1 MPSLVMRRPRSL
13 LTVLALVPFAAMPAW
28 AQQPDDAEDRSD
40 DTILVIGTPDS
51 QSLTAPS
58 DTGSRLNLS
67 PLETPASLNVLDGET
82 IRARGDL
89 SIADAQSR
97 MPGITSTGNPGNG
110 NTALAARGFDGQGS
124 VLQLIDGV
132 RLFPVAG
139 TITFPTDPWM
149 VDQIDVLSG
158 PASVLYGQ
166 GALGGAVNVIMR
178 KPSETIQAQ
187 AEIGY
192 GSFQTFHAAAGVGGP
207 IGDQLAYR
215 IDGSYRRSDGP
226 VERGDSHSLALSGTL
241 RWTPAESLSV
251 TLRNDY
257 GDNNPM
263 KYFGTPLINS
273 VLDDRN
279 KRLNYNVADAQMW
292 FEDNRTSLQIDWN
305 PSETVTVS
313 QQVYRLRSKRFW
325 QNLESYCWTGA
336 TGYCRNGYNGAP
348 PDPPGPPNMI
358 FRTDNFGILH
368 DQTQWGAVGTIALK
382 TALSGST
389 SNDLV
394 VGYDYNFIKL
404 TYSHDFN
411 GDIQED
417 FLNPFTFAPGRY
429 TNSVGITPQ
438 YRTRTHEW
446 AIFAEDRLELTDQ
459 ISLVGGIRHERNK
472 VRRTTIGGAVVVN
485 GKKLNNTTWRIGVV
499 FQPSPAV
506 SLYAQYATG
515 VDPLGTLTTYS
526 GGQVAYSHATGKQI
540 EIGAKASFLN
550 GRGSATIAAY
560 RIEKNGLLSQ
570 RTLSSPIEQV
580 GQRSS
585 QGIEATIAL
594 DLAGGFGIEANGTIL
609 NANFDDFRSGA
620 TIYTDN
626 TPPNVPESAANLWL
640 RWDATDKL
648 QARAGLRYVGKRW
661 ADNANDYEV
670 PAYATI
676 DATISYAVTPNL
688 AVDLR
693 GYNLLDKDYAVT
705 TYGDEQWML
714 GRPQSFD
721 VSLRAAF

>member
-1 MPSLVMRRPRSL
+1 MPSLIMRRPRSL
-13 LTVLALVPFAAMPAW
+13 LTVLALVPLAAMPAW
-28 AQQPDDAEDRSD
+28 AQQPDDAEDGSD

-58 DTGSRLNLS
+58 ETGSRLNLS

-89 SIADAQSR
+89 TIADAQSR

-132 RLFPVAG
+132 RLFPAAG

-149 VDQIDVLSG
+149 VDRIDVLNG

-178 KPSETIQAQ
+178 KPSETTQAQ
-187 AEIGY
+187 GEIGY

-215 IDGSYRRSDGP
+215 VDGSYRRSDGY
-226 VERGDSHSLALSGTL
+226 VDRGDSNSLSLSGTL

-263 KYFGTPLINS
+263 KYFGTPLING

-292 FEDNRTSLQIDWN
+292 FEDNRTSLQVDWN
-305 PSETVTVS
+305 PGEAVTVS

-325 QNLESYCWTGA
+325 RNLE
-336 TGYCRNGYNGAP
+336 GYYF
-348 PDPPGPPNMI
+348 DPGPPAEI
-358 FRTDNFGILH
+358 YRTDNYGILH

-382 TALSGST
+382 TPLSGST

-417 FLNPFTFAPGRY
+417 FLDPFNFAPGRY

-446 AIFAEDRLELTDQ
+446 AIFAEDRLELTEQ
-459 ISLVGGIRHERNK
+459 FSLVGGIRHERNK
-472 VRRTTIGGAVVVN
+472 VRRTTIGGTVVVN
-485 GKKLNNTTWRIGVV
+485 DKKLNNTTWRIGAVY
-499 FQPSPAV
+499 QPTPAI
-506 SLYAQYATG
+506 SFYAQYATG

-526 GGQVAYSHATGKQI
+526 GGQVQYSHATGRQI
-540 EIGAKASFLN
+540 EIGAKASFMD

-570 RTLSSPIEQV
+570 RTFSSAIEQV

-620 TIYTDN
+620 TVYTDN
-626 TPPNVPESAANLWL
+626 TPPNVPEAAGNLWL
-640 RWDATDKL
+640 RWDATDQL

-661 ADNANDYEV
+661 ADNRNRFGV

-688 AVDLR
+688 AVDIR